1 MRFNHQRSATERSLE
16 AMGSEAEVEEET
28 LKLPLFSV
36 PQIQSLEPSGSLTP
50 PLYTSVSVPFRWEEE
65 PGKPR
70 PCTALIT
77 LPNPTDFSQKCLEL
91 PPRLLLETKQP
102 SPTTVLE
109 GPYLG
114 RSKFQSSSFRMG
126 MECYGAFSPERGQLG
141 AVVLSKRGLK
151 EKGWFD
157 SWGRRIL
164 KGKREVGGASYVFP
178 SSVDGE
184 SDGSSVGE
192 SSSSRKVKTTRI
204 RRAGSLS
211 SLSHARPDF
220 WTTIYQGLKQAVPWK
235 SRKLKKDGIVM

>member
-28 LKLPLFSV
+28 LKLPLFSA

-77 LPNPTDFSQKCLEL
+77 LPNPTDFSQK
-91 PPRLLLETKQP
+91 
-102 SPTTVLE
+102 
-109 GPYLG
+109 
-114 RSKFQSSSFRMG
+114 FQSSSFRMG
-126 MECYGAFSPERGQLG
+126 MECYGDFSPERGQLG

-151 EKGWFD
+151 ERGWFD

-192 SSSSRKVKTTRI
+192 SSSSRQVKTTRI
-204 RRAGSLS
+204 RRAGSFS
-211 SLSHARPDF
+211 SPSHARPHF
-220 WTTIYQGLKQAVPWK
+220 WTTICQGLKQAVPWK
-235 SRKLKKDGIVM
+235 SRKLKKDGIVI